1 MSCSFWHRRL
11 LNASRCNKGRNPNLS
26 RLSFQLFCRVSKMSA
41 VQAPLFSATSRGDTF
56 PPSPSRNKSGV
67 DWRNQATNTRAMY
80 DGVPSRVSWVRQVP
94 AVLGGGWSCVMMAM
108 LRYRMMCC
116 KVEEATL
123 TAGARGSSP
132 AVQWR
137 WRCRNRLEMAE
148 RMIGDLDTMSTWS
161 CCAT

>member
-1 MSCSFWHRRL
+1 MSTLSPCLGNGSSIQVCNPGGKKLMSCSFWHRRL

-41 VQAPLFSATSRGDTF
+41 VQTPLFSATSRGDTF

-80 DGVPSRVSWVRQVP
+80 DGVLSRVSWVRQVP

-123 TAGARGSSP
+123 AVGARGSDM
-132 AVQWR
+132 AV
-137 WRCRNRLEMAE
+137 E
-148 RMIGDLDTMSTWS
+148 
-161 CCAT
+161 

>member
-1 MSCSFWHRRL
+1 
-11 LNASRCNKGRNPNLS
+11 
-26 RLSFQLFCRVSKMSA
+26 MSA

-80 DGVPSRVSWVRQVP
+80 DGVLSRVSWVRQVP
-94 AVLGGGWSCVMMAM
+94 AVLGGGWSCVMMTM

-123 TAGARGSSP
+123 TVGARGSSM

-137 WRCRNRLEMAE
+137 WRCRKLPDMVE
-148 RMIGDLDTMSTWS
+148 RIIGDLDTMGTWS